1 MYNNLFL
8 PEGKYLG
15 DIITKLPTNKIIYKY
30 LTGCGATHLEIFCN
44 RWSIIVEPYIPV
56 ILGKQWKEVQTD
68 DGLKIIRNLEVL
80 PVYEKTKTDDI
91 IDFLSTKRDKYKLVT
106 TPEGM
111 KKIID
116 ACDELEIDVY
126 QKFFLLVDEC
136 EKLIQDANF
145 REGIIEV
152 MNYFFKFKK
161 RSFISATPLA
171 PSDPRFAEHRFD
183 DFIITPEIMSKMPID
198 LYTTNNIA
206 STLRNY
212 LAKNKNEHY
221 LIFINSTERIAAV
234 ITFLKIQEE
243 SQVFCSK
250 ESADILIANNIRNA
264 TEHWDKDK
272 FKKYNFFTSRFFTA
286 FDLKVD
292 CKPNV
297 LIISDVVNV
306 AHSVLDA
313 QTDIIQIAGRA
324 RNGINHLAHITNW
337 DASLK
342 SFSALEVKA
351 YINGLKDGYYMI
363 KQFRDQSNNNYNKGT
378 YFVLDEALRTCSF
391 NRFLNKITMD
401 ICHFMIDNDIH
412 ANRIRGYY
420 KSRNDIVNSYE
431 EAGRFDVN
439 PIPENYNLEDK
450 DLDRLKKGL
459 SRTLAMEYICELFK
473 MYADVDEQ
481 MPFTLNINFALIDLI
496 KTHQTKYRY
505 FHELGIEKIR
515 ELKFNEK
522 KIEEAYKLSKIKNSD
537 SYYKLMFSFL
547 AIFNEGRKLTGSQ
560 IRKYLDIYYEKHGV
574 KLRATIKQ
582 LGEWFEISTRTTIY
596 YKEDGTEVK
605 GYTIGKPKNGIEL
618 RKPFRQ

>member
-15 DIITKLPTNKIIYKY
+15 DIITKLPANKIIYKY

-56 ILGKQWKEVQTD
+56 ILGKQWKEVQTN
-68 DGLKIIRNLEVL
+68 DGLEIIRNLDVL
-80 PVYEKTKTDDI
+80 PIYEKTKTDDI
-91 IDFLSTKRDKYKLVT
+91 IDFLSSKRDKYKLVT

-116 ACDELEIDVY
+116 ACDELGIDVY

-145 REGIIEV
+145 REGIIQV

-171 PSDPRFAEHRFD
+171 PSDPRFAEHQFE
-183 DFIITPEIMSKMPID
+183 DFIITPETMSKMPID

-250 ESADILIANNIRNA
+250 ESADILIANNIRDA
-264 TEHWDKDK
+264 TEHWDKGK

-292 CKPNV
+292 GKPNV

-342 SFSALEVKA
+342 SVSALEVKA

-363 KQFRDQSNNNYNKGT
+363 KQLRDQSNNNHNSGT

-391 NRFLNKITMD
+391 NKFLNKTTMD

-420 KSRNDIVNSYE
+420 KSRNYIINSYD
-431 EAGRFDVN
+431 EAGRFLVN
-439 PIPENYNLEDK
+439 HIPENYNLEDK

-459 SRTLAMEYICELFK
+459 SRTLAMEHICELFK
-473 MYADVDEQ
+473 MYADVEEQ
-481 MPFTLNINFALIDLI
+481 TPFTLNINFAFIDLI

-547 AIFNEGRKLTGSQ
+547 AIFNEGRKLTGNQ
-560 IRKYLDIYYEKHGV
+560 IRKYLNIYYEKHGV

-605 GYTIGKPKNGIEL
+605 GYTIGRPKNGIEL
-618 RKPFRQ
+618 RKPFRH